1 MSGFTMQLVIRRLTM
16 AFALCGGVCADL
28 QLMNRSSHDYVVQ
41 PRAGCRTAVAGD
53 HCYDK
58 VSWAML
64 TGVQKYPDWFSPLT
78 SSSSFEDF
86 QRHLHAMPKFSNA
99 CPEPCAARAVETP
112 AVQAQLPASASCHA
126 PVEGDECHKR
136 VVWAM
141 EKGAVKYPAQFAPLT
156 SRSSF
161 EDFQR
166 HLHAMPKFS
175 NVCPE
180 PCAARA
186 VEIVVPAPLPQVCHT
201 SVDGEA
207 CYRKVMWA
215 MESGVAKYPD
225 WFFPLTNTSKFEDVQ
240 RHLHG
245 IPKFSIVCPEPCAA
259 RAVEVREPIQVP
271 ARDSAKPTERAVR
284 TRMEGSNQTGDPWIV
299 NGYDQTG
306 SNCECGNII
315 QSLPTGYETPLLCAS
330 ACNMYPRCMS
340 IGVHEDTIWPGHC
353 DLFDAP
359 CNDTDGHDEAGTTC
373 AKPVHEQGISL
384 NFNRVQTD
392 SPTPSPTPA
401 PDACEIANGTGPS
414 ASYPCACGPV
424 VCGTSEICSN
434 ATCSPP
440 SYLHVDWP
448 CSWPSIG
455 DPNFIISGTSA
466 GGAPIYVNFHGSY
479 IYFDESCDG
488 EVRGGD
494 SRVPRW
500 IIDDSAPS
508 VSAVMDLD
516 SDRSCSYYGHYES
529 DDSHGLPLGSSTWV
543 TFCEGVLQA
552 VTAEITYLHE
562 EPNVTAT
569 PAPTLPPGTACPC
582 DQKCAGFPYVDTDGD
597 GCLSEPECKYLPPVI
612 GNFGELDL
620 DGDGCVTLNE
630 CVESPLGEFLPMFPI
645 SAPNHCDFG
654 HYFTPGTSLC
664 VVCTNGETRRR
675 RSEACTK
682 CPPGR
687 DDFGDFDT
695 CIGGAYLKE
704 PLYPGNCTACVNS
717 DTDENGQTLT
727 RGDSVV
733 ISTRNPDPGHYE
745 IVTIIGKITVD
756 NQTCFHV
763 EPCVNDS
770 YDPYDSLI
778 SDCTEHDGRST
789 SSTYPCGCGVD
800 ECAEGEVC
808 DLDGNAGRGI
818 CIPPSWTV
826 PTPAPTVSARGD
838 PHLVNLHGEHFDVNH
853 GGDFTLLRIPQ
864 AQSEPPMVKLKA
876 SVRPEHGRPCTTYIT
891 EVEVSGSLLGGRT
904 LQVRSYL
911 RAHAENETDKFL
923 GVRVHGVAG
932 SDGQAALR
940 DYLFGAWLHK
950 SAEEAARTLRFE
962 EYFVTNQKDKEVN
975 LQVLAGLDERVK
987 GILEQ
992 NPSLAAAFSSKGGRD
1007 TPPAPAPSLAA
1018 AFSSKE
1024 AAPGLL
1030 EALRGDAESGVRRE
1044 AAAAL
1049 GKLGAAEAAPGL
1061 LEALRGDAESGAA
1074 PGLLE
1079 ALRGDADSVVRWE
1092 AAAAL
1097 VKLDAAEAAPG
1108 LLRMLEEDVDPEF
1121 RRTAAK
1127 VLDRF
1132 DPKDLALQLVRTV
1145 RNRDMSIPWREIAA
1159 SELARLVTKDAAV
1172 ALALADEHADALHD
1186 AAQEEEVGKVF
1197 RDSCAKA
1204 VGKIDAA
1211 HAQAADDAARH
1222 GTATQHR
1229 ASTSGS

>member
-64 TGVQKYPDWFSPLT
+64 TGVQKYPDWFS
-78 SSSSFEDF
+78 
-86 QRHLHAMPKFSNA
+86 
-99 CPEPCAARAVETP
+99 
-112 AVQAQLPASASCHA
+112 
-126 PVEGDECHKR
+126 
-136 VVWAM
+136 
-141 EKGAVKYPAQFAPLT
+141 PLT

-414 ASYPCACGPV
+414 VSYPCACGPV

-488 EVRGGD
+488 EVREGD

-500 IIDDSAPS
+500 IIDDSEPS
-508 VSAVMDLD
+508 ESAVRDLD
-516 SDRSCSYYGHYES
+516 SDGTCSYFGHYS
-529 DDSHGLPLGSSTWV
+529 TDDHHGLPLGSSVWV
-543 TFCEGVLQA
+543 TFCEGRLTTVM
-552 VTAEITYLHE
+552 AEIAYLSE

-569 PAPTLPPGTACPC
+569 PAPTLPPGSKCPC
-582 DQKCAGFPYVDTDGD
+582 DNKCGGFNYVDTDGD
-597 GCLSEPECKYLPPVI
+597 GCLTVPECKYLPVI
-612 GNFGELDL
+612 PGNFGDFDL
-620 DGDGCVTLNE
+620 DGDGCVTYEE
-630 CVESPLGEFLPMFPI
+630 CVDSPLGEFLPLFPVA
-645 SAPNHCDFG
+645 SPNHCDFG
-654 HYFTPGTSLC
+654 WYFTPGTDLC
-664 VVCTNGETRRR
+664 VQCTTGETRRR
-675 RSEACTK
+675 RSEQCTK

-687 DDFGDFDT
+687 DDLGDFDV
-695 CIGGAYLKE
+695 CIGGAYIKE
-704 PLYPGNCTACVNS
+704 PLFPGNCTACVNS

-770 YDPYDSLI
+770 YDPYDSMI
-778 SDCTEHDGRST
+778 SDCTEHDGLST
-789 SSTYPCGCGVD
+789 STKYPCGCGVD

-923 GVRVHGVAG
+923 GVRVLDRTPGAAIETPWERLAQVVDSSFFVTEPQPASGFRVTMSTTKWYSNKEAGEDVPKVAG
-932 SDGQAALR
+932 QVEIRLGDPEDLGLEPARILVRQDLPRQEHLNVAVRRLSSLGREDIGGLLGF
-940 DYLFGAWLHK
+940 DPHPESL
-950 SAEEAARTLRFE
+950 EA
-962 EYFVTNQKDKEVN
+962 VTPECERHRG
-975 LQVLAGLDERVK
+975 GLDRT
-987 GILEQ
+987 
-992 NPSLAAAFSSKGGRD
+992 GGPRSR
-1007 TPPAPAPSLAA
+1007 PGWRARWEKIKARRGPAPV
-1018 AFSSKE
+1018 
-1024 AAPGLL
+1024 PGDG
-1030 EALRGDAESGVRRE
+1030 AGDDNE

-1049 GKLGAAEAAPGL
+1049 FTAGREAMCVCPGEGPLAGSEQGERAQSLVGGRSARGVVVEHQTGRLAEASW
-1061 LEALRGDAESGAA
+1061 D
-1074 PGLLE
+1074 
-1079 ALRGDADSVVRWE
+1079 
-1092 AAAAL
+1092 
-1097 VKLDAAEAAPG
+1097 
-1108 LLRMLEEDVDPEF
+1108 
-1121 RRTAAK
+1121 
-1127 VLDRF
+1127 
-1132 DPKDLALQLVRTV
+1132 
-1145 RNRDMSIPWREIAA
+1145 
-1159 SELARLVTKDAAV
+1159 
-1172 ALALADEHADALHD
+1172 
-1186 AAQEEEVGKVF
+1186 
-1197 RDSCAKA
+1197 
-1204 VGKIDAA
+1204 
-1211 HAQAADDAARH
+1211 
-1222 GTATQHR
+1222 
-1229 ASTSGS
+1229 

>member
-86 QRHLHAMPKFSNA
+86 QRHLHAMPKFSNV
-99 CPEPCAARAVETP
+99 CPEPCAARAMETP
-112 AVQAQLPASASCHA
+112 AVQ
-126 PVEGDECHKR
+126 
-136 VVWAM
+136 
-141 EKGAVKYPAQFAPLT
+141 
-156 SRSSF
+156 
-161 EDFQR
+161 
-166 HLHAMPKFS
+166 FS

-414 ASYPCACGPV
+414 VSYPCACGPV

-488 EVRGGD
+488 EVREGD

-923 GVRVHGVAG
+923 GVRVLDRTPGAAIETPWERLAQVVDSSFFVTEPQPASGFRVTMSTTKWYSNKEAGEDVPKVAG
-932 SDGQAALR
+932 QVEVRLGDPEDLGLEPARILVRQDLPRQEHLNVAVRRLSSLGREDIGGLLGF
-940 DYLFGAWLHK
+940 DPHPESL
-950 SAEEAARTLRFE
+950 EA
-962 EYFVTNQKDKEVN
+962 VTPECERHRG
-975 LQVLAGLDERVK
+975 GLDRTRGPRSRPGWRARWEKIKARR
-987 GILEQ
+987 GQ
-992 NPSLAAAFSSKGGRD
+992 
-1007 TPPAPAPSLAA
+1007 APAP
-1018 AFSSKE
+1018 E
-1024 AAPGLL
+1024 EGT
-1030 EALRGDAESGVRRE
+1030 GDDNE

-1049 GKLGAAEAAPGL
+1049 FTAGREAMCVCPGEEPPMISEGESAQSLLGGRGGQGVVVEHQTGRLAEASW
-1061 LEALRGDAESGAA
+1061 D
-1074 PGLLE
+1074 
-1079 ALRGDADSVVRWE
+1079 
-1092 AAAAL
+1092 
-1097 VKLDAAEAAPG
+1097 
-1108 LLRMLEEDVDPEF
+1108 
-1121 RRTAAK
+1121 
-1127 VLDRF
+1127 
-1132 DPKDLALQLVRTV
+1132 
-1145 RNRDMSIPWREIAA
+1145 
-1159 SELARLVTKDAAV
+1159 
-1172 ALALADEHADALHD
+1172 
-1186 AAQEEEVGKVF
+1186 
-1197 RDSCAKA
+1197 
-1204 VGKIDAA
+1204 
-1211 HAQAADDAARH
+1211 
-1222 GTATQHR
+1222 
-1229 ASTSGS
+1229 

>member
-86 QRHLHAMPKFSNA
+86 QRHLHAMPKFSNVCPEPCA
-99 CPEPCAARAVETP
+99 ARAMETPAVQAQLPASASCQAPIEGDECHKRVVWAMEKGVVKYPAQFAPLTSSSSFDDFQRHLHAMPKFSNVCPEPCAARAVETP
-112 AVQAQLPASASCHA
+112 AVQAQLPASASCQA
-126 PVEGDECHKR
+126 PIEGDECHKR

-156 SRSSF
+156 SSSSF

-414 ASYPCACGPV
+414 VSYPCACGPV

-488 EVRGGD
+488 EVREGD

-923 GVRVHGVAG
+923 GVRVLDRTPGAAIETPWERLAQVVDSSFFVTEPQPASGFRVTMSTTKWYSNKEAGEDVPKVAG
-932 SDGQAALR
+932 QVEVRLGDPEDLGLEPARILVRQDLPRQEHLNVAVRRLSSLGREDIGGLLGF
-940 DYLFGAWLHK
+940 DPHPESL
-950 SAEEAARTLRFE
+950 EA
-962 EYFVTNQKDKEVN
+962 VTPECERHRG
-975 LQVLAGLDERVK
+975 GLDRTRGPRSRPGWRARWEKIKARR
-987 GILEQ
+987 GQ
-992 NPSLAAAFSSKGGRD
+992 
-1007 TPPAPAPSLAA
+1007 APAP
-1018 AFSSKE
+1018 E
-1024 AAPGLL
+1024 EGT
-1030 EALRGDAESGVRRE
+1030 GDDNE

-1049 GKLGAAEAAPGL
+1049 FTAGREAMCVCPGEEPPMISEGESAQSLLGGRGGQGVVVEHQTGRLAEASW
-1061 LEALRGDAESGAA
+1061 D
-1074 PGLLE
+1074 
-1079 ALRGDADSVVRWE
+1079 
-1092 AAAAL
+1092 
-1097 VKLDAAEAAPG
+1097 
-1108 LLRMLEEDVDPEF
+1108 
-1121 RRTAAK
+1121 
-1127 VLDRF
+1127 
-1132 DPKDLALQLVRTV
+1132 
-1145 RNRDMSIPWREIAA
+1145 
-1159 SELARLVTKDAAV
+1159 
-1172 ALALADEHADALHD
+1172 
-1186 AAQEEEVGKVF
+1186 
-1197 RDSCAKA
+1197 
-1204 VGKIDAA
+1204 
-1211 HAQAADDAARH
+1211 
-1222 GTATQHR
+1222 
-1229 ASTSGS
+1229 